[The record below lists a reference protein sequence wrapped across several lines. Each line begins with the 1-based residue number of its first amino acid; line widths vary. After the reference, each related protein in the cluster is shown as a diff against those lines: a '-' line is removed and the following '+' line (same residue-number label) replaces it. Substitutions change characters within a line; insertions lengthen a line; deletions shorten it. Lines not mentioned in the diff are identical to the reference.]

1 MFEMLTTL
9 PRASTRRTSAL
20 RCVSAA
26 LMGLLAADLCAQP
39 SAGLVTVNGTAT
51 YLQRIAMPPDA
62 VLTVRVEDVS
72 RADAPATLL
81 AQTREPFG
89 ARQVPIP
96 FSLQVP
102 ATAIDPRMRYAVRAT
117 ITVGSELRFT
127 TTRHH
132 AVLTRGAPNQVDLV
146 LDAVRS
152 AAPAA
157 AGAAQ
162 APATATATL
171 KDTYWKL
178 VELGGA
184 KIVLLP
190 QQEREVRVTLASQG
204 MRVIGFSGCNPLDA
218 RYEQDGPALR
228 FKPAADCPLTCSPP
242 LMELEGRVLKVLED
256 TTGYRIDGER
266 LTLLA
271 GDQTLARLE
280 AVYLR

>member
-1 MFEMLTTL
+1 MFVMQTLL
-9 PRASTRRTSAL
+9 PRAWTRLNSAL
-20 RCVSAA
+20 RYGSA
-26 LMGLLAADLCAQP
+26 LSIGLLAADLCAQA
-39 SAGLVTVNGTAT
+39 SAGPVTVNGTAT

-62 VLTVRVEDVS
+62 VLTVRLQDVS

-81 AQTREPFG
+81 AETSESFG

-102 ATAIDPRMRYAVRAT
+102 AAAIDPRMSYAVRAT
-117 ITVGSELRFT
+117 ITVGGELRFT

-132 AVLTRGAPNQVDLV
+132 AVLTRGAPSQVALV
-146 LDAVRS
+146 LEPVRS
-152 AAPAA
+152 AAPPAA

-162 APATATATL
+162 ATATL

-178 VELGGA
+178 VELDGTTLA
-184 KIVLLP
+184 LLP
-190 QQEREVRVTLASQG
+190 RPEREVRVTLASQG
-204 MRVIGFSGCNPLDA
+204 TRVIGFSGCNPLVA
-218 RYEQDGPALR
+218 SYEQDGPALR
-228 FKPAADCPLTCSPP
+228 FKPASNGPLTCAPP
-242 LMELEGRVLKVLED
+242 LMELEARVLSVLGV

-271 GDQTLARLE
+271 GDRVLARLE

>member
-9 PRASTRRTSAL
+9 PRASTRRVSPL
-20 RCVSAA
+20 RCVPVA
-26 LMGLLAADLCAQP
+26 LMGLLAANLCAQP

-117 ITVGSELRFT
+117 ITVGGELRFT

-152 AAPAA
+152 APPPPPPPSSSAA
-157 AGAAQ
+157 A
-162 APATATATL
+162 TTL

-184 KIVLLP
+184 KIALLP

-204 MRVIGFSGCNPLDA
+204 TRVIGFSGCNPLVA

-228 FKPAADCPLTCSPP
+228 FKPATDGPLTCSPP
-242 LMELEGRVLKVLED
+242 LMELEGRVLTVLAA

-266 LTLLA
+266 VTLRA
-271 GDQTLARLE
+271 GDQVLARLE

>member
-1 MFEMLTTL
+1 
-9 PRASTRRTSAL
+9 
-20 RCVSAA
+20 
-26 LMGLLAADLCAQP
+26 MGLLAADLCAQAP
-39 SAGLVTVNGTAT
+39 AGSVTVSGTAT

-102 ATAIDPRMRYAVRAT
+102 ASAIDPRMRYAVRAT
-117 ITVGSELRFT
+117 ITVGGELRFT

-132 AVLTRGAPNQVDLV
+132 AVLTRGAPSQVELV
-146 LDAVRS
+146 LDPVRS
-152 AAPAA
+152 AAPA
-157 AGAAQ
+157 
-162 APATATATL
+162 TATL
-171 KDTYWKL
+171 KNTYWKL
-178 VELGGA
+178 VELGGTKLA
-184 KIVLLP
+184 RLP
-190 QQEREVRVTLASQG
+190 QPEREVRVTLASQG
-204 MRVIGFSGCNPLDA
+204 GRVIGFSGCNPLAA

-228 FKPAADCPLTCSPP
+228 FEPANDGLLTCAPA
-242 LMELEGRVLKVLED
+242 LMELEGRVLSMLWA
-256 TTGYRIDGER
+256 TTGYRIDGEH

-271 GDQTLARLE
+271 GEQVLARLE